1 MSLSRRRFITI
12 AAGSLLMANSAFSS
26 TLPGARWQGI
36 ALGAHADLRL
46 TGLPAGDAEVLL
58 SSARAEIERL
68 EQIFSLY
75 RPDSALVRLNAAGVL
90 DEPAPELLELCS
102 LVSSIHEA
110 SGGKFDPSVQP
121 LWATYADANG
131 TPDRNTLNAARTAT
145 GWTRIEVSAERIRLA
160 PGGALTFNGIAQGFI
175 TDKIVALLTAQ
186 GLETGLIS
194 VGEIA
199 AVGLSPDGDGWRIG
213 LAEFEDGQPETS
225 IRLRDQAVAT
235 SSPRGTMIGSAGI
248 GSGNI
253 GHILDPI
260 SGLPAPVNWKRVSV
274 MHRSAAIADGLS
286 TAAVL
291 TEPADLHALIANFP
305 GTRVNAVTDQGKRI
319 LG

>member
-12 AAGSLLMANSAFSS
+12 AAGSLLTANSAFAAS
-26 TLPGARWQGI
+26 LPGARWQGI

-46 TGLPAGDAEVLL
+46 TGLPEKEAEELL
-58 SSARAEIERL
+58 SGARAEIERL

-75 RPDSALVRLNAAGVL
+75 RRDSALVQLNATGVL
-90 DEPAPELLELCS
+90 DQPAPELLELCS
-102 LVSSIHEA
+102 MVSNINHV

-121 LWATYADANG
+121 LWAAYADAG
-131 TPDRNTLNAARTAT
+131 GAPDNDSLKLAQAAT
-145 GWTRIEVSAERIRLA
+145 GWSRVEVSVDRIRLA

-175 TDKIVALLTAQ
+175 TDRIVALLTDR
-186 GLETGLIS
+186 GLKTGLIS

-199 AVGLSPDGDGWRIG
+199 AVGLSPDGDGWRVG
-213 LAEFEDGQPETS
+213 LAEFEDGDAETS
-225 IRLRDQAVAT
+225 IRLRDKAVAT
-235 SSPRGTMIGSAGI
+235 SSPRGTMIGSSGI
-248 GSGNI
+248 GSDGI
-253 GHILDPI
+253 GHILDPD
-260 SGLPAPVNWKRVSV
+260 SGLPAPASWKRVSV

-291 TEPADLHALIANFP
+291 TKPADLNGLIAGFP
-305 GTRVNAVTDQGKRI
+305 GAQVDAVTDQGEHI

>member
-12 AAGSLLMANSAFSS
+12 AAGSLLTANSAFSAP
-26 TLPGARWQGI
+26 LPGARWQGI

-46 TGLPAGDAEVLL
+46 TGLPEGEAEELL
-58 SSARAEIERL
+58 ASARAEIERL
-68 EQIFSLY
+68 ERIFSLY
-75 RPDSALVRLNAAGVL
+75 RADSALVRLNTTGVL

-102 LVSSIHEA
+102 LVSGIHQA
-110 SGGKFDPSVQP
+110 SRGKFDPSVQP
-121 LWATYADANG
+121 LWAAYADANG
-131 TPDRNTLNAARTAT
+131 TLDRDTLNAARAAT
-145 GWTRIEVSAERIRLA
+145 GWNKVHVSADQIRIA

-225 IRLRDQAVAT
+225 IRLHDQAVAT
-235 SSPRGTMIGSAGI
+235 SSPRGTMIGSGGI
-248 GSGNI
+248 GSAGI
-253 GHILDPI
+253 GHILDPV
-260 SGLPAPVNWKRVSV
+260 SGLPAPTIWKRVSV
-274 MHRSAAIADGLS
+274 MHRSAAVADGLS

-291 TEPADLHALIANFP
+291 TEPSLLHELIARFP
-305 GTRVNAVTDQGKRI
+305 GTRVNAVTDQGTHI
-319 LG
+319 LS